1 MDLPELFI
9 SVQNNIAT
17 KERRK
22 NIPSKEMANR
32 LHCSKSTYDKY
43 LTGKL
48 QPKAVSNIMCLLS
61 MLTTEDLLRTV
72 QKWRE
77 DSECDKRIA
86 SEKGKNE

>member
-9 SVQNNIAT
+9 SIQNNIAT

-43 LTGKL
+43 LAGKL
-48 QPKAVSNIMCLLS
+48 QPKAITNIMCLLS
-61 MLTTEDLLRTV
+61 MLQEEDLLRIV
-72 QKWRE
+72 AQWKK
-77 DSECDKRIA
+77 DSGCDSKVA
-86 SEKGKNE
+86 TKD